1 MNSKHVVLG
10 LACVLSLSGC
20 AAERAFNK
28 GKDMLDHGKTEAGL
42 HQVEEA
48 ARIAPK
54 NKEYRIYLA
63 RQREA
68 SINALLGQAEQ
79 AYRTG
84 QLDAAD
90 AAFRRVLAL
99 DVENRR
105 AQAGLDGVEMDRKH
119 RVLLAD
125 AQTLLVQGNSAAA
138 TEKLN
143 AVLAENPRSADARA
157 LKARLEAQKAKKQ
170 SESPALQSVFK
181 KPITLEFRNAD
192 LKAIFEVISR
202 SAGINFIFDKDV
214 RQDLVASIFVKNT
227 RIESAIDFLLM
238 TNQLAKKVL
247 NENTLLV
254 YPNIPAKTRDYQDL
268 RARTFYLANM
278 GAKQALNIVKTIV
291 KTRDVVIDEKLN
303 TLVMRDTPEA
313 ILLAEK
319 VLGTQDLA
327 ESEVL
332 LEVEVLEVSRSRLT
346 DIGINPPTEAT
357 FRTLGAGGAPST
369 TLADLKNL
377 NSGLIGVS
385 SLSASVRAKMD
396 NGDTNLLANPRIRVK
411 NREKAKVH
419 IGERVPIITTTVTS
433 AGTTSFL
440 PETVNYLDVGI
451 KFEVEP
457 LISLNNEVT
466 IKVSLEVS
474 SLGQKSVTKSGSEV
488 YRVGTRNASTT
499 LALRDGETQAL
510 AGLISDEERKTVS
523 GIPGFGQ
530 IPAVGRLFA
539 SKSNSTEKTEI
550 VLLITPHIV
559 RNLDRTALA
568 DADFAAGTDSS
579 AGSAPM
585 SLQSI
590 AQEASN
596 GVADPAADANAPG
609 VENGSEASSG
619 QADPAAA
626 AEAGGIDGTAPA
638 PVPAPVGGTPIE
650 ARDPQGDAQEAS
662 PDAAPGAVGDDA
674 ATAQEGQ

>member
-1 MNSKHVVLG
+1 MNSKYVVLSV
-10 LACVLSLSGC
+10 ACVLSLSGC
-20 AAERAFNK
+20 AAERAFIK
-28 GKDMLDHGKTEAGL
+28 GKDMLEDGKTEAGL
-42 HQVEEA
+42 RQVEEA
-48 ARIAPK
+48 TRIAPG

-63 RQREA
+63 RKREA

-79 AYRTG
+79 AHRTG

-90 AAFRRVLAL
+90 AAYRRVLAL

-105 AQAGLDGVEMDRKH
+105 AQGGLKAVAMDRKH
-119 RVLLAD
+119 HALLAE

-138 TEKLN
+138 TARLD
-143 AVLAENPRSADARA
+143 AVLAENPHSAEARA
-157 LKARLEAQKAKKQ
+157 LKTRMTAQKRPTL
-170 SESPALQSVFK
+170 PALQSVFK

-202 SAGINFIFDKDV
+202 SADINFIFDKDV
-214 RQDLVASIFVKNT
+214 RQDLTASIFVRNT

-247 NENTLLV
+247 NENTVLI

-268 RARTFYLANM
+268 RAKTFYLANM
-278 GAKQALNIVKTIV
+278 DAKQALNIVKTII

-303 TLVMRDTPEA
+303 TLIMRDTPEA

-319 VLGTQDLA
+319 VLGSQDLA

-346 DIGINPPTEAT
+346 DIGINPPTAAT
-357 FRTLGAGGAPST
+357 FRTLGADGAPST
-369 TLADLKNL
+369 TLTDLKNL
-377 NSGLIGVS
+377 NSGLIGVP
-385 SLSASVRAKMD
+385 SLSASVRAQMD

-411 NREKAKVH
+411 NREKARVH

-568 DADFAAGTDSS
+568 DSDFAAGTDSA

-585 SLQSI
+585 SLLTV
-590 AQEASN
+590 APDTPHDEPDAGAEAARTSGAETGN
-596 GVADPAADANAPG
+596 EPAAEG
-609 VENGSEASSG
+609 GS
-619 QADPAAA
+619 A
-626 AEAGGIDGTAPA
+626 AEAGGADETTVQNGGGGEPGVTPG
-638 PVPAPVGGTPIE
+638 VVGS
-650 ARDPQGDAQEAS
+650 DAS
-662 PDAAPGAVGDDA
+662 PTPP
-674 ATAQEGQ
+674 EGQ

>member
-1 MNSKHVVLG
+1 MKTKHVVVSLV
-10 LACVLSLSGC
+10 CVLGLSGC
-20 AAERAFNK
+20 AADRAFTRGK
-28 GKDMLDHGKTEAGL
+28 GMLEQGRTEAGL
-42 HQVEEA
+42 REVEKA
-48 ARIAPK
+48 ARIAPE

-63 RQREA
+63 RQREG
-68 SINALLGQAEQ
+68 SINKLLGEAEQ
-79 AYRTG
+79 ARRTG
-84 QLDAAD
+84 SLDAAEQ
-90 AAFRRVLAL
+90 AFRRVLAL
-99 DVENRR
+99 DAENRR
-105 AQAGLDGVEMDRKH
+105 AADGLEAVATARKQ
-119 RVLLAD
+119 RVLLAE
-125 AQTLLVQGNSAAA
+125 AETLTVQGNLAAAA
-138 TEKLN
+138 TKLDT
-143 AVLAENPRSADARA
+143 VLAKEPRSAEGRA
-157 LKARLEAQKAKKQ
+157 LKARLDALKAEKR
-170 SESPALQSVFK
+170 SELPALRSLSE

-214 RQDLVASIFVKNT
+214 RQDLVASIFVRNT

-238 TNQLAKKVL
+238 SNQLAKKVL
-247 NENTLLV
+247 NENTVLV

-268 RARTFYLANM
+268 RAKTFYLASM
-278 GAKQALNIVKTIV
+278 DAKQALNIVKTIV

-303 TLVMRDTPEA
+303 TLVMRDTPDA
-313 ILLAEK
+313 IRLAEK
-319 VLGTQDLA
+319 LLGSQDLA

-346 DIGINPPTEAT
+346 DIGITPPTEAT
-357 FRTLGAGGAPST
+357 FRTLGPSGAPST
-369 TLADLKNL
+369 TLADLKGL

-385 SLSASVRAKMD
+385 SLSASVRARMD

-457 LISLNNEVT
+457 LISLNDEVT
-466 IKVSLEVS
+466 IKVALEVS

-510 AGLISDEERKTVS
+510 AGLISDEERETVN
-523 GIPGFGQ
+523 GIPGFGR
-530 IPAVGRLFA
+530 IPAIGRLFA
-539 SKSNSTEKTEI
+539 SKSNSTDKTEI

-568 DADFAAGTDSS
+568 ASDFAAGTDSA
-579 AGSAPM
+579 AGSAPVT
-585 SLQSI
+585 LQAI
-590 AQEASN
+590 TPEVMRAVEEGTA
-596 GVADPAADANAPG
+596 GAPG
-609 VENGSEASSG
+609 VASAAPAEAPAGG
-619 QADPAAA
+619 QAPAGVEIGREPSTDGGGDAADEPTTAQGVPPGNAAPEPAA
-626 AEAGGIDGTAPA
+626 ES
-638 PVPAPVGGTPIE
+638 
-650 ARDPQGDAQEAS
+650 DAQEGS
-662 PDAAPGAVGDDA
+662 
-674 ATAQEGQ
+674 

>member
-1 MNSKHVVLG
+1 MNSKHLILSLVCVVG
-10 LACVLSLSGC
+10 LSGC
-20 AAERAFNK
+20 AADRAFTK
-28 GKDMLDHGKTEAGL
+28 GKNMLEQGKTEAGL
-42 HQVEEA
+42 HQLETA
-48 ARIAPK
+48 ARIDPK

-63 RQREA
+63 RQRED
-68 SINALLGQAEQ
+68 SINALLAKAEQ
-79 AYRTG
+79 AHRTG
-84 QLDAAD
+84 ELDVAEK
-90 AAFRRVLAL
+90 AFGRVLAL

-105 AQAGLDGVEMDRKH
+105 GQAGLDAVAMDRKH
-119 RVLLAD
+119 RLLLAE
-125 AQTLLVQGNSAAA
+125 AQALTVQGDTAAA
-138 TEKLN
+138 TAKLDR
-143 AVLAENPRSADARA
+143 VLADNPRSAEGRT
-157 LKARLEAQKAKKQ
+157 LKARLHALAAQKR

-214 RQDLVASIFVKNT
+214 RQDLVASIFVRNT

-247 NENTLLV
+247 NENTVLV

-268 RARTFYLANM
+268 RAKTFYLASM
-278 GAKQALNIVKTIV
+278 DAKQALNIVKTIV

-332 LEVEVLEVSRSRLT
+332 LEVEVLEVSRSRLS
-346 DIGINPPTEAT
+346 DIGINPPTEAS

-457 LISLNNEVT
+457 LISLNDEVT
-466 IKVSLEVS
+466 IKVALEVS

-530 IPAVGRLFA
+530 IPALGRLFA

-559 RNLDRTALA
+559 RNLDRSALA
-568 DADFAAGTDSS
+568 ASDFAAGTDSA

-585 SLQSI
+585 TLQAI
-590 AQEASN
+590 VPETHGEAGAGTANASAASSAERAVAVSPDAERAPAA
-596 GVADPAADANAPG
+596 GVEIGNEPAPAGSTDSAGDESAGTPETDPADA
-609 VENGSEASSG
+609 
-619 QADPAAA
+619 
-626 AEAGGIDGTAPA
+626 APA
-638 PVPAPVGGTPIE
+638 PVGPATT
-650 ARDPQGDAQEAS
+650 D
-662 PDAAPGAVGDDA
+662 
-674 ATAQEGQ
+674 EGQ

>member
-28 GKDMLDHGKTEAGL
+28 GKDMLEDGKTEAGL

-68 SINALLGQAEQ
+68 SINVLLGQAEQ
-79 AYRTG
+79 AHRTG

-105 AQAGLDGVEMDRKH
+105 AQAGLDAVAMDRKH

-138 TEKLN
+138 TEKLD

-157 LKARLEAQKAKKQ
+157 LKGRLDAQTEKKR
-170 SESPALQSVFK
+170 SALPALQSVFK
-181 KPITLEFRNAD
+181 KPITLEFRNTD

-268 RARTFYLANM
+268 RAKTFYLANM
-278 GAKQALNIVKTIV
+278 DAKQALNIVKTIV

-319 VLGTQDLA
+319 VLGSQDLA

-357 FRTLGAGGAPST
+357 FRTLGADGAPST

-550 VLLITPHIV
+550 VLLITPHVV

-568 DADFAAGTDSS
+568 DSDFAAGTDSS

-585 SLQSI
+585 SLQS
-590 AQEASN
+590 
-596 GVADPAADANAPG
+596 VAADAAADGAGTAAGTNAPG
-609 VENGSEASSG
+609 GESASEPSSAE
-619 QADPAAA
+619 QADPATG
-626 AEAGGIDGTAPA
+626 AGVEGTEPT
-638 PVPAPVGGTPIE
+638 PTPIPAPVGGTPIE
-650 ARDPQGDAQEAS
+650 ARDPRSDAQDAS
-662 PDAAPGAVGDDA
+662 AGPGGVGDDA
-674 ATAQEGQ
+674 PAIPQEGQ